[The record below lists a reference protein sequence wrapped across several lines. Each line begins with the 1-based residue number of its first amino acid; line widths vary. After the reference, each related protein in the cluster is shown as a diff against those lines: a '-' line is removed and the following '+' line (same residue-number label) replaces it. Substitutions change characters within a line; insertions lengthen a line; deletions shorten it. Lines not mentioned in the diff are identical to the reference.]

1 MLDFARAR
9 KVKITRRPI
18 RNRKKLISSF
28 FVVTG
33 VAVLFIFFSSIA
45 LFAWFAK
52 DLPNP
57 NKIVRKEG
65 FSTIIYD
72 RDEKPLY
79 DVYAD
84 ENRKPISTGDIP
96 ETLKNAV
103 VAIEDKSFYTH
114 EGYST
119 AGIVRSFIKIVITGD
134 IQGGGSTLT
143 QQLVK
148 NVLLSAEQTLP
159 RKIKEFILAVQIE
172 RKYTKDEI
180 LTMYLNE
187 APYGGTAWGVEAAS
201 ELYFGKPA
209 KELTLTESAILAG
222 LPQLP
227 SVYSPYSDTPEAY
240 IGRTEHVLRRM
251 REDGYITRE
260 QEEAVTAELP
270 LVQFAGRQSSF
281 DAPHFVEY
289 VRKQLV
295 AQFGEEMV
303 EGGGLRVTTTLD
315 SDLQLKA
322 EQILAEELEK
332 VAALDISNG
341 AIVVLDP
348 QTGEILSMVGSKEY
362 SSEED
367 AEFQGKFNVA
377 VQGLRQPGS
386 ALKPL
391 VYATAF
397 ESGYTPASVIMDVPT
412 KFPGGNG
419 EFYEPKNYDGKFRG
433 PIQMRFALANSVNV
447 PAVKTLALVGLHN
460 FLETAYNM
468 GLETLEPTQQNM
480 TRFGLSVALGG
491 GEVTLLDL
499 TQAYGVFATG
509 GLRHEP
515 ISIRE
520 VKDKNGKTL
529 FKHRET
535 KGERILSEEAS
546 FLISHILSD
555 NEARKEVFGPNS
567 WLHIAGNTVAVKT
580 GTTDDKRDNWTVG
593 FTRETVVGV
602 WVGNNDNSPMD
613 PSLASGVTG
622 AAPIWNR
629 VMREAISSGRSDGII
644 EVPKNVM
651 ALQIDAYGGGLP
663 RDGQP
668 IRSEY
673 FIKGTEPTAVAPIYR
688 RMKISKSDPRRRAT
702 SEEIEKGEYDEKDVI
717 YFEET
722 DQVSG
727 STNYWQEGID
737 AWVRSLNNEFYIA
750 SGGVSGPDVSTQNDD
765 EDEEENNDEENNEDN
780 EEDENNDE
788 EENEEPTETPT
799 PTPSD

>member
-1 MLDFARAR
+1 
-9 KVKITRRPI
+9 TRRHI

-28 FVVTG
+28 FIVTG
-33 VAVLFIFFSSIA
+33 FVVLFIFFATIGI
-45 LFAWFAK
+45 FAWFAK

-72 RDEKPLY
+72 RDGKPLY

-84 ENRKPISTGDIP
+84 ENRKPISKEDIP
-96 ETLKNAV
+96 ETLKDAV
-103 VAIEDKSFYTH
+103 IAIEDKTFYTH

-119 AGIVRSFIKIVITGD
+119 AGIIRSFLKILVTGD

-148 NVLLSAEQTLP
+148 NVLLSSEQTLP

-209 KELTLTESAILAG
+209 KELNLTESAILAG

-260 QEEAVTAELP
+260 QEEAVKEELP
-270 LVQFAGRQSSF
+270 NVEFVGRENSF

-295 AQFGEEMV
+295 EQFGEEMV

-315 SDLQLKA
+315 SELQLKA
-322 EQILAEELEK
+322 EGILEEELEK
-332 VAALDISNG
+332 VEKLKISNG
-341 AIVVLDP
+341 SIVVLDP
-348 QTGEILSMVGSKEY
+348 QTGEILTMVGSKQYAAE
-362 SSEED
+362 SEED
-367 AEFQGKFNVA
+367 EEFQGKFNVA

-397 ESGYTPASVIMDVPT
+397 ESGYTPASLIMDVPT
-412 KFPGGNG
+412 KFPGGNQ

-433 PIQMRFALANSVNV
+433 PVQMRFALGNSINV
-447 PAVKTLALVGLHN
+447 TAVKTLALVGLHN

-468 GLETLEPTQQNM
+468 GLDTLEPTRENM
-480 TRFGLSVALGG
+480 ARFGLSVALGG

-499 TQAYGVFATG
+499 SQGYGVFATG
-509 GLRHEP
+509 GVKYEP
-515 ISIRE
+515 VSILE

-529 FKHRET
+529 FKHRDT
-535 KGERILSEEAS
+535 KGERVLTEEVA

-593 FTRETVVGV
+593 FTKEVVVGV

-613 PSLASGVTG
+613 PLLASGVTG

-629 VMREAISSGRSDGII
+629 VMREVISSGRSDGII
-644 EVPKNVM
+644 DAPKNVM

-673 FIKGTEPTAVAPIYR
+673 FIKGTEPTDIAPIYR
-688 RMKISKSDPRRRAT
+688 RLKVSRNDRFRRAT
-702 SEEIEKGEYDEKDVI
+702 PEEIQKGEYEEKDVM
-717 YFEET
+717 YFEEQDPLT
-722 DQVSG
+722 NER
-727 STNYWQEGID
+727 NYWQEGID

-750 SGGVSGPDVSTQNDD
+750 SGGVTGPDIGSSENNDDADNDEDPTPTPDDD
-765 EDEEENNDEENNEDN
+765 EDD
-780 EEDENNDE
+780 
-788 EENEEPTETPT
+788 EEPTETPT
-799 PTPSD
+799 PTPTP

>member
-1 MLDFARAR
+1 MIDFARAR
-9 KVKITRRPI
+9 KVKITRRHI

-28 FVVTG
+28 FIVTG
-33 VAVLFIFFSSIA
+33 FAVLFIFFAAIA
-45 LFAWFAK
+45 VFAWFAK

-65 FSTIIYD
+65 FSTIISD
-72 RDEKPLY
+72 REGKPLY

-84 ENRKPISTGDIP
+84 ENRKPISKEDIP

-103 VAIEDKSFYTH
+103 VAVEDKTFYTH
-114 EGYST
+114 VGYST
-119 AGIVRSFIKIVITGD
+119 MGIARAFFTIVFKGD
-134 IQGGGSTLT
+134 LQGGSTLT

-148 NVLLSAEQTLP
+148 NVLLTSERTLP

-187 APYGGTAWGVEAAS
+187 APYGGTAWGVESAA

-209 KELTLTESAILAG
+209 KELNLTESAILAG

-227 SVYSPYSDTPEAY
+227 SIYSPYSDTPDAY

-251 REDGYITRE
+251 RDEGYITRE
-260 QEEAVTAELP
+260 EEEAAKAELP
-270 LVQFAGRQSSF
+270 HIQFAGRESTF

-295 AQFGEEMV
+295 EQFGEDMV

-322 EQILAEELEK
+322 EGILEEELEK
-332 VAALDISNG
+332 VQKLKVSNG
-341 AIVVLDP
+341 AIVILDP
-348 QTGEILSMVGSKEY
+348 QTGEILTMVGSKHY
-362 SSEED
+362 DSEED
-367 AEFQGKFNVA
+367 ADFQGKFNVV

-397 ESGYTPASVIMDVPT
+397 ESGFTPSTLIMDVPT
-412 KFPGGNG
+412 KFPGGG
-419 EFYEPKNYDGKFRG
+419 EEEFYEPKNYDEKFRG
-433 PIQMRFALANSVNV
+433 PVQMRFTLGNSINV
-447 PAVKTLALVGLHN
+447 PAVKTLALVGLNN
-460 FLETAYNM
+460 FLETAYRM
-468 GLETLEPTQQNM
+468 GLDTLEPTQENM
-480 TRFGLSVALGG
+480 SRFGLSVALGG

-499 TQAYGVFATG
+499 SQSYGVFATG
-509 GLRHEP
+509 GIKHEP
-515 ISIRE
+515 VSILE

-529 FKHRET
+529 FKYRET
-535 KGERILSEEAS
+535 KGERILSEEVS

-555 NEARKEVFGPNS
+555 NEARKEVFGSNS

-593 FTRETVVGV
+593 FTKETVVGV

-629 VMREAISSGRSDGII
+629 VMRETISSGRSDGII
-644 EVPKNVM
+644 DVPKNVV

-673 FIKGTEPTAVAPIYR
+673 FIKGTEPTDTAPIYQR
-688 RMKISKSDPRRRAT
+688 LKVSKNDRGRRAT
-702 SEEIEKGEYDEKDVI
+702 SEEIEKGEYEEKDVM
-717 YFEET
+717 YFEE
-722 DQVSG
+722 DDPLS
-727 STNYWQEGID
+727 SEKNYWQEGID
-737 AWVRSLNNEFYIA
+737 TWVRSLNNESYVA
-750 SGGVSGPDVSTQNDD
+750 SGGVSGV
-765 EDEEENNDEENNEDN
+765 DEEN
-780 EEDENNDE
+780 
-788 EENEEPTETPT
+788 PT
-799 PTPSD
+799 PTPEEEEEPTKTPILTPNSTL

>member
-9 KVKITRRPI
+9 KVKITRRHI

-28 FVVTG
+28 FIVTG
-33 VAVLFIFFSSIA
+33 FGVLLILLATIGV
-45 LFAWFAK
+45 FAWFAK

-72 RDEKPLY
+72 REGKPLY

-84 ENRKPISTGDIP
+84 ENRKPVSKEDIP

-103 VAIEDKSFYTH
+103 IAIEDKSFYTH

-119 AGIVRSFIKIVITGD
+119 IGIIRSFIKIVMTGD

-148 NVLLSAEQTLP
+148 NVLLSTEQTLP

-187 APYGGTAWGVEAAS
+187 APYGGTAWGVESAS
-201 ELYFGKPA
+201 ELYFAKPT
-209 KELTLTESAILAG
+209 KELNLTESAILAG

-227 SVYSPYSDTPEAY
+227 SVYSPYSDTPDAY

-260 QEEAVTAELP
+260 QEEAVKEELP
-270 LVQFAGRQSSF
+270 HIQFAGRESTF

-295 AQFGEEMV
+295 EQFGEEMV

-315 SDLQLKA
+315 INLQLKS
-322 EQILAEELEK
+322 EGILEEELAKIEK
-332 VAALDISNG
+332 LKVSNG
-341 AIVVLDP
+341 SIVVLDP
-348 QTGEILSMVGSKEY
+348 QTGEILTMVGSRHY
-362 SSEED
+362 DSAED
-367 AEFQGKFNVA
+367 DDFQGKFNVA

-397 ESGYTPASVIMDVPT
+397 EIGYTPASLIMDVPT
-412 KFPGGNG
+412 KFPGGNE

-433 PIQMRFALANSVNV
+433 PVQMRFALGNSINV
-447 PAVKTLALVGLHN
+447 SAVKTLALVGLHN

-468 GLETLEPTQQNM
+468 GLNTLEPTQENM
-480 TRFGLSVALGG
+480 SRFGLSVALGG

-499 TQAYGVFATG
+499 SQGYGVFATG
-509 GLRHEP
+509 GIKHEP
-515 ISIRE
+515 VSILE

-529 FKHRET
+529 FKYRET
-535 KGERILSEEAS
+535 KGERVLTEEVS

-593 FTRETVVGV
+593 FTKEVVVGV
-602 WVGNNDNSPMD
+602 WVGNNDNSAMD

-629 VMREAISSGRSDGII
+629 VMRESISSGRSDGII
-644 EVPKNVM
+644 DVPNNVT

-673 FIKGTEPTAVAPIYR
+673 FIKGTEPTDTATIYR
-688 RMKISKSDPRRRAT
+688 RLKISKNDRLRRAT
-702 SEEIEKGEYDEKDVI
+702 SEEIQKDEYEEKDVI
-717 YFEET
+717 YFEEK
-722 DQVSG
+722 DPLSYDK
-727 STNYWQEGID
+727 NYWQEGID
-737 AWVRSLNNEFYIA
+737 GWVRSLNNESYVA
-750 SGGVSGPDVSTQNDD
+750 SGGVSGPEEDEPTPTPENDD
-765 EDEEENNDEENNEDN
+765 ED
-780 EEDENNDE
+780 
-788 EENEEPTETPT
+788 NEEPTETPT
-799 PTPSD
+799 PTPTP